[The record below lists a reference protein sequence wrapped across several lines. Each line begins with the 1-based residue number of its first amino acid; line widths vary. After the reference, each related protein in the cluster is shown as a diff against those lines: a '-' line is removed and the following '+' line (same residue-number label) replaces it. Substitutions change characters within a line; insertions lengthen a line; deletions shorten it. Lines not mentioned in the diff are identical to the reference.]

1 MIVIVK
7 EWEIELLFLI
17 KVVVL
22 IVVNNVI
29 DKKKKILIEIECFKK
44 FRKLV

>member
-29 DKKKKILIEIECFKK
+29 DKKKKNFNWNLMF
-44 FRKLV
+44 

>member
-29 DKKKKILIEIECFKK
+29 DKKKILIEIECFKK
-44 FRKLV
+44 YRKLV